1 MQETDFAGKVF
12 VFTGVLHKLSRKEV
26 ATIVE
31 DMGAIFK
38 DNVTK
43 KTNYLVIGDY
53 AASKRKIKGD
63 KSGKQRRAEELIEQG
78 QDLQILS
85 ENEFYE
91 IAKNGMEKLE
101 AEKHKVHIAKL
112 AELDEEMKH
121 PLPVESTICF
131 DTETTGLDPEENGIV
146 DLAILSG
153 DGKVL
158 FNHRLNPGNVKWT
171 WRASS
176 VNKIFE
182 EDVKDELTIDECRPI
197 LQFIFRNA
205 KTIIGY
211 NTEFD
216 LHFLEAA
223 GIKWRDDAE
232 IVDVMKEYARVV
244 GDWDDYHGNYRYQ
257 KLTKCADAYG
267 YEWQGEAH
275 GALADTMATLYCY
288 PRVRSDYDEEMK
300 KPTPSAEL
308 IGRARSTEDLIA
320 TTEIVL
326 ARMKAE
332 NGNAESDTQADIKE
346 PWEQPIAAEEKS
358 ASKSSGGWGC
368 ATTTLMMVVV
378 LVCVLA
384 KIVF

>member
-1 MQETDFAGKVF
+1 MDTISSPHGLILPF
-12 VFTGVLHKLSRKEV
+12 VYSVHQTG
-26 ATIVE
+26 
-31 DMGAIFK
+31 
-38 DNVTK
+38 
-43 KTNYLVIGDY
+43 Y
-53 AASKRKIKGD
+53 
-63 KSGKQRRAEELIEQG
+63 
-78 QDLQILS
+78 
-85 ENEFYE
+85 
-91 IAKNGMEKLE
+91 
-101 AEKHKVHIAKL
+101 
-112 AELDEEMKH
+112 
-121 PLPVESTICF
+121 
-131 DTETTGLDPEENGIV
+131 
-146 DLAILSG
+146 
-153 DGKVL
+153 
-158 FNHRLNPGNVKWT
+158 
-171 WRASS
+171 
-176 VNKIFE
+176 
-182 EDVKDELTIDECRPI
+182 RP
-197 LQFIFRNA
+197 
-205 KTIIGY
+205 IGY